1 MCFLGMTFQQLE
13 YIVAVD
19 KYRHFVNAATACGVT
34 QSTLS
39 TTIAKLEQEIDV
51 VIFDRSKHPIEP
63 TALGIEIISQANVIL
78 HNSEMLRAL
87 VKNEKEG
94 DRGQIRI
101 GMIPSLGPAI
111 YPNFAKQFRISYP
124 NIITHIVEGPA
135 QNIIDR
141 LQKAELDMALLS
153 SNDIK
158 DTNLLEIELFTERF
172 LLYVSPA
179 HMLHNR
185 ERVTPE
191 DLQDGDI
198 WTLKSFHDRY
208 QQLSEIVHRETM
220 HTTFLET
227 GSISTLISL
236 VDTNGGYTLIPQLYQ
251 NALNEQQRQNVRIIQ
266 SPKFFRNVSLVI
278 RRDYMRERMLNI
290 VAEVIK
296 NIVPQ
301 DMINARLNK
310 FKITL

>member
-1 MCFLGMTFQQLE
+1 MTFQQLE

-19 KYRHFVNAATACGVT
+19 NYRHFVKAATACGVT

-51 VIFDRSKHPIEP
+51 IIFDRSKHPIEP
-63 TALGIEIISQANVIL
+63 TALGQLIISQANVIL
-78 HNSEMLRAL
+78 HNSEMLREL
-87 VKNEKEG
+87 VQNEKEG
-94 DRGQIRI
+94 DRGHLRI
-101 GMIPSLGPAI
+101 GMLPSLAPAVF
-111 YPNFAKQFRISYP
+111 PSFAKQARTLYP
-124 NIITHIVEGPA
+124 NIVTNVMEGPA
-135 QNIIDR
+135 QAIIDR
-141 LQKAELDMALLS
+141 LQKAELDMAMLS
-153 SNDIK
+153 SSDIT
-158 DTNLLEIELFTERF
+158 DTNLLEVELFTERF

-198 WTLKSFHDRY
+198 WVLKSFHDRY
-208 QQLSEIVHRETM
+208 QQLSELVHRETM
-220 HTTFLET
+220 HTSFLET

-236 VDTNGGYTLIPQLYQ
+236 VDQNGGYTLIPQLYE
-251 NALNEQQRQNVRIIQ
+251 NVLNEQQRKNVRFIQ
-266 SPKFFRNVSLVI
+266 SPKFFRTVSLAF

-290 VAEVIK
+290 VADIIK
-296 NIVPQ
+296 HVVPE
-301 DMINARLNK
+301 DMIKARLNK

>member
-1 MCFLGMTFQQLE
+1 MTFQQLE

-63 TALGIEIISQANVIL
+63 TALGERIISQANVIL
-78 HNSEMLRAL
+78 HNSEMLREL
-87 VKNEKEG
+87 VQNEKEG
-94 DRGQIRI
+94 DKGQLRI
-101 GMIPSLGPAI
+101 GMIPSLAPAL
-111 YPNFAKQFRISYP
+111 YPAFAKQSRLLYP
-124 NIITHIVEGPA
+124 NIITHVVEGPA

-141 LQKAELDMALLS
+141 IQQAELDLALLS
-153 SNDIK
+153 SSDIK
-158 DTNLLEIELFTERF
+158 DTNLLEIEMFTERF

-198 WTLKSFHDRY
+198 WVLKSFHDRY
-208 QQLSEIVHRETM
+208 QQLSEVVHRETM
-220 HTTFLET
+220 HTSFLET
-227 GSISTLISL
+227 GSLSTLISL
-236 VDTNGGYTLIPQLYQ
+236 VDTNGGYTLIPQLYL
-251 NALNEQQRQNVRIIQ
+251 NALDEKQKQNVRIIQ
-266 SPKFFRNVSLVI
+266 SAKFFRTVSLVI

-290 VAEVIK
+290 VADIIK
-296 NIVPQ
+296 HIVPQ